1 MMSNSRGYR
10 LVMTVDPDLMSI
22 GDLAEATGVNAT
34 TLRAWETRFG
44 FPQAMRLPSGHRR
57 YRLGD
62 VEAVRSV
69 ARRRDSGLRLDVA
82 IAEVMDAARPS
93 SGSVFATLQ
102 RGHRHLRAE
111 RLHKSTL
118 TALSWA
124 IEDEFCALADRAR
137 IFGAFQTGHLFRP
150 SRRRWAE
157 LGRVAASATIFAAF
171 DGAEQ
176 ETDGLSRIELAPDS
190 PMRREWAVVCDS
202 RDLPIALSAWEIPG
216 QHDVPDAQRVFEAI
230 WTVEPQAVR
239 DAARA
244 CARIAHAVDPEIGAP
259 LLFSL
264 AVDPVPSVPDLASL
278 SAMFTRMLTYVDRH
292 QARAW
297 QQ

>member
-1 MMSNSRGYR
+1 
-10 LVMTVDPDLMSI
+10 MTTDSDLMSI

-44 FPQAMRLPSGHRR
+44 FPLAMRLPSGHRR
-57 YRLGD
+57 YQRGD

-82 IAEVMDAARPS
+82 IAEVMDSARPS
-93 SGSVFATLQ
+93 NGSVFATLQ
-102 RGHRHLRAE
+102 RGHRHLRVE

-157 LGRVAASATIFAAF
+157 LGRVAASATVFAAF
-171 DGAEQ
+171 DDTDLAPV
-176 ETDGLSRIELAPDS
+176 DGLSRIPLAADS

-202 RDLPIALSAWEIPG
+202 HDLPIALSAWEIPG

-244 CARIAHAVDPEIGAP
+244 CARIAHEVDPAIGAP
-259 LLFSL
+259 LLFAL
-264 AVDPVPSVPDLASL
+264 ADDPVPTVPDLASL

-297 QQ
+297 QS